1 MTVIMSIE
9 RLGMGVDTVVHARA
23 RDNHQDWRLVV
34 VGIIAGVLR
43 VMVAIDDDAGASGR
57 HCCCC

>member
-1 MTVIMSIE
+1 
-9 RLGMGVDTVVHARA
+9 MGVDTVVHARA

-57 HCCCC
+57 HCCCR